1 MSFLTQKNIQKT
13 WTVSTQKTIFDTENF
28 WDSFM
33 KIIYILLS
41 LLLITSSYILAAAT
55 EEKKDEGEDCD
66 RLQISAESLV
76 KMDEEWRFNN
86 IYPYELCKLNKPIH
100 KDIIQYLQG
109 IRDVTDKSA
118 RELVTES
125 GNIFCR
131 GYFGKCDE
139 NSFYHKF
146 IKACNDA
153 RFKTVEAM
161 QEKYQSEPINA
172 EFIGYSFSNNCPSLV
187 ELYLKAYKE
196 TAIEEIVLNHLERI
210 EESNY
215 TYLKPA
221 YEKMKALSVI
231 WNSFVKIFG
240 NIARSLEGLT
250 PMVHI

>member
-1 MSFLTQKNIQKT
+1 M
-13 WTVSTQKTIFDTENF
+13 
-28 WDSFM
+28 
-33 KIIYILLS
+33 
-41 LLLITSSYILAAAT
+41 LLLFSSFVSAA
-55 EEKKDEGEDCD
+55 EKKETEDGEDCD
-66 RLQISAESLV
+66 RLQISNESLV
-76 KMDEEWRFNN
+76 KMDEKWRFNN

-100 KDIIQYLQG
+100 KDIIKYLQG
-109 IRDVTDKSA
+109 IRDITDKSV

-125 GNIFCR
+125 GNTFCR

-146 IKACNDA
+146 TKACDDA
-153 RFKTVEAM
+153 RYKTVEEMQKKFSKEM
-161 QEKYQSEPINA
+161 QEKPKPETINA
-172 EFIGYSFSNNCPSLV
+172 YFIEYSFGDSCPSLV

-196 TAIEEIVLNHLERI
+196 TAIEEIALNHLERI

-215 TYLKPA
+215 AYLKPS

-250 PMVHI
+250 PMVHT